1 MAKYLT
7 RQRKQILDSILRV
20 DHSGELAADRIHY
33 GLMYVFRNDQQF
45 QPIIHHLWEQEK
57 RHLQYF
63 SKQLVLN
70 RSRKSFLTPVWETLS
85 FGLGL
90 TSGMLGKRAAMACTV
105 AVERTITEHYDSQI
119 RQLLKDD
126 VRIHQDLIENLS
138 QIRDEEQEH
147 HDIGQANDATKM
159 PAYGLFDTIISN
171 GCKVAIQI
179 AKRI

>member
-7 RQRKQILDSILRV
+7 RQRKQILDSVLRV
-20 DHSGELAADRIHY
+20 DHSGELAADRLHY
-33 GLMYVFRNDQQF
+33 GLMYVLRNDQQL
-45 QPIIHHLWEQEK
+45 QPIIQHLWEQEK
-57 RHLQYF
+57 RHLEYF

-70 RSRKSFLTPVWETLS
+70 RSRKSFLTPIWETLS
-85 FGLGL
+85 FGLGI
-90 TSGMLGKRAAMACTV
+90 TSGMLGQRAAMACTV
-105 AVERTITEHYDSQI
+105 AVERTITEHYDNQI

-126 VRIHQDLIENLS
+126 LRAHQELIENIS

-147 HDIGQANDATKM
+147 HDVGLANDAKKM
-159 PAYGLFDTIISN
+159 PAYSLFDAVISN